1 MDEHFKNEKKKKQQT
16 YNLSYVFFFL
26 LQHKYFIYSTTGIY
40 FNPTMY

>member
-26 LQHKYFIYSTTGIY
+26 QHKYFIYSTTGIY